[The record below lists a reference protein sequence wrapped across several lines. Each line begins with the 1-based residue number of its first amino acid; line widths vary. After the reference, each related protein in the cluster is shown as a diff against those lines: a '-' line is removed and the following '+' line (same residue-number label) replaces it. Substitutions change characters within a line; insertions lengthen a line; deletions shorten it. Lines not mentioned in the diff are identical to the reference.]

1 MKILSKKMI
10 SIILIITML
19 MAFVPNVSV
28 FAAESAITLNI
39 TGGTA
44 TTKSAKA
51 GDTFSVDVMLVN
63 GRENQKAVSAVIEY
77 DGSKLKLIPDRTD
90 DDGNPILSKQGS
102 LNSNIS
108 DGYIIGVPSTITENG
123 VTKNIVSIAYL
134 ADFDPVA
141 TSGRL
146 ATLKFEVLEGF
157 ETSTTISVLSAKNS
171 DKENDYEISGSNVIT
186 INPIITMTELKM
198 NQESATLTRGATLPL
213 TATRKPDNTTDTTAI
228 TWSSSNTGVVTVSNT
243 GLVTAV
249 GKGTAD
255 VIATCGTKTA
265 KCTITVTVP
274 LADLTM
280 NQPTAILEKGATL
293 DLTATKQPTDTDD
306 TTEIVWSSSNPSVAT
321 VSNGLVTAVGN
332 GTTTITATCGTE
344 TATCEIKVITTL
356 VDITINEKEVKLL
369 KNKEV
374 QLSIT
379 KIPEDTTDETVVT
392 WKSSNEAVA
401 TVDSNGLVKTIS
413 EGKATITATCGS
425 FSKTCEIEVVNPLL
439 AISINEGDQTLKVS
453 QTKELTVTYNPEET
467 TDSKAITWSSSDS
480 TIAKVENGKVT
491 ALKPGEATITATGA
505 NNTTASIK
513 VTVPVILAT
522 EVVITKNETTINKGK
537 SETLIANILPE
548 DTTET
553 KVITWSSSDE
563 TIATV
568 DENGKVTAIKVGQVT
583 ITATAEGL
591 TPATCTVNVDSPLET
606 ISLNKTNLTLE
617 AGEASEALTVILN
630 PVDATVDVTKVVW
643 ESLNTEIATVVDG
656 VVTAVAPGTATIRAT
671 LNGKEATCSVKVIV
685 NLTGVEINNSD
696 TDLELLKGQTSTL
709 NVTYTPSN
717 ATEIPACTWSSS
729 DEQVAIVD
737 ANGVVK
743 ALKEGT
749 TTITVDYG
757 NGISATRKVVVTEIP
772 ATGIMFVEK
781 VEEMLKGNGNKIK
794 LVVKA
799 LPENTTDDVVFTWSS
814 SDETIA
820 TVDNEGNVVGLKAG
834 KVIITA
840 TYNNFNIDM
849 EIEIKEVPL
858 TGIKVS
864 SEKLSINEG
873 EKTQIK
879 VECIPENTT
888 DDKTFKYESSNK
900 SIATVDA
907 NGVVTGL
914 KAGKV
919 TITVISTVNPKA
931 TSSVEIEIKE
941 KPVVVPDGSQP
952 GSNVGGAVAGA
963 VAQVA
968 TSTVTSPHTGDINIG
983 LLISMLI
990 ISIFGIVYVI
1000 KKK

>member
-19 MAFVPNVSV
+19 MAFIPNVSV

-44 TTKSAKA
+44 ITKSAKA

-63 GRENQKAVSAVIEY
+63 GRENQLTVSTVIEY
-77 DGSKLKLIPDRTD
+77 DGTKLKLID
-90 DDGNPILSKQGS
+90 DGLDLQGNPILDAS
-102 LNSNIS
+102 LNYDIA
-108 DGYIIGVPSTITENG
+108 DGDAIGVPSTITENG
-123 VTKNIVSIAYL
+123 VTKYVASIAYM
-134 ADFDPVA
+134 AKKKPVA

-146 ATLKFEVLEGF
+146 ATLNFEVLGGF
-157 ETSTTISVLSAKNS
+157 EEATTISVLSAKNS
-171 DKENDYEISGSNVIT
+171 DADNDYEFSGSNVIT
-186 INPIITMTELKM
+186 INPIITMTGLEM

-213 TATRKPDNTTDTTAI
+213 TATKKPDNTTDTTAI
-228 TWSSSNTGVVTVSNT
+228 TWSSSNNSVVTVSNT

-249 GKGTAD
+249 GKGTAT
-255 VIATCGTKTA
+255 ITATCGTETA
-265 KCTITVTVP
+265 TCTITVTVP

-280 NQPTAILEKGATL
+280 NQPTATLEKGATL

-306 TTEIVWSSSNPSVAT
+306 TTEILWSSSNTSVAT
-321 VSNGLVTAVGN
+321 VTNGKVTAVGN
-332 GTTTITATCGTE
+332 GTATITATCGSE
-344 TATCEIKVITTL
+344 TAVCEVKVITTMIDL
-356 VDITINEKEVKLL
+356 ILEPNEAKLL
-369 KNKEV
+369 RHEEV
-374 QLSIT
+374 QLNAT
-379 KIPEDTTDETVVT
+379 RKPDDTTDTTTIV

-401 TVDSNGLVKTIS
+401 TVSNTGLVKAIS

-425 FSKTCEIEVVNPLL
+425 FSKTCEIEVVNPLVS
-439 AISINEGDQTLKVS
+439 ISINEGDQTLKVS
-453 QTKELTVTYNPEET
+453 QTKDLTITYNPEET
-467 TDSKAITWSSSDS
+467 TDSKAITWSSSDE

-505 NNTTASIK
+505 NNTKDSIK

-522 EVVITKNETTINKGK
+522 EVVITKNETTINRGK

-568 DENGKVTAIKVGQVT
+568 DENGTVTAIKVGIVT

-591 TPATCTVNVDSPLET
+591 TPATCTVTVDSPLEG
-606 ISLNKTNLTLE
+606 ISLSESNLTLE
-617 AGEASEALTVILN
+617 AGKDSKALVVKLD
-630 PVDATVDVTKVVW
+630 PEDATVDATKVVW

-656 VVTAVAPGTATIRAT
+656 VVTAVAPGTATIKAT
-671 LNGKEATCSVKVIV
+671 LNGKEATCTVKVIV
-685 NLTGVEINNSD
+685 YLTGVEINNSD
-696 TDLELLKGQTSTL
+696 ENLDLLKGQTSAL

-717 ATEIPACTWSSS
+717 ATEIPTCTWTSS
-729 DEQVAIVD
+729 DEEVATVD
-737 ANGVVK
+737 ENGVVK

-757 NGISATRKVVVTEIP
+757 NGISDSRKVVVTEIP
-772 ATGIMFVEK
+772 ATGIMFDVK

-794 LVVKA
+794 LIVKA
-799 LPENTTDDVVFTWSS
+799 LPENTTDDVVFTWAS

-820 TVDNEGNVVGLKAG
+820 TVDQDGNVIGLKSG
-834 KVIITA
+834 KVTITA
-840 TYNNFNIDM
+840 SYKDFETSMD
-849 EIEIKEVPL
+849 IEIKEIPL
-858 TGIKVS
+858 TSIKVS
-864 SEKLSINEG
+864 SEKNSIEEG
-873 EKTQIK
+873 QKTQIK

-900 SIATVDA
+900 SIATVDE
-907 NGVVTGL
+907 NGVVKAL

-919 TITVISTVNPKA
+919 TITVTSTVNPKA

-941 KPVVVPDGSQP
+941 KAVAAPGGSQP
-952 GSNVGGAVAGA
+952 GVNVGGVVAGA

-968 TSTVTSPHTGDINIG
+968 TSTVTSPHTGDMNIG

-990 ISIFGIVYVI
+990 ISILGIVYVI
-1000 KKK
+1000 KRK